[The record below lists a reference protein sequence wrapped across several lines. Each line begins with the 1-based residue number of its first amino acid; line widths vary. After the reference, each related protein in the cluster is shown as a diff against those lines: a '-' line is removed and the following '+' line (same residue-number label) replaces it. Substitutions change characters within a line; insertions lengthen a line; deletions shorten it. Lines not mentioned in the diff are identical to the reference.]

1 MSQRPLSPKIY
12 LEEAQ
17 RGLIFLSKILFHLDA
32 QHQGEKSMNGI
43 NEYVAESA
51 GVMSLGEQQGREV
64 QRGEGSRLWH

>member
-32 QHQGEKSMNGI
+32 QHQGEKSMNSI

>member
-1 MSQRPLSPKIY
+1 
-12 LEEAQ
+12 
-17 RGLIFLSKILFHLDA
+17 
-32 QHQGEKSMNGI
+32 MNGI